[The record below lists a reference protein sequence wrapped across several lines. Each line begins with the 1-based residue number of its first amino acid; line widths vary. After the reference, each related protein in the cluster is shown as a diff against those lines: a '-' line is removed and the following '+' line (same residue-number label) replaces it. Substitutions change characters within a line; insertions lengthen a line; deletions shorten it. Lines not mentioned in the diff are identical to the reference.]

1 MYRMSRVAF
10 VYEGGAGVCPPASQ
24 DPSLH
29 IEVICVLSAKRFIKR
44 RLLIGARVHELLK
57 MRPLVVHQSVH
68 GFMSFSR
75 CASSNSRSSE
85 SGSHHSVPFLLQS
98 SSHLDLRVLGLG
110 FRVQSLQSGST
121 HLDLR
126 IQGVLFRVSN

>member
-1 MYRMSRVAF
+1 VSDVNGGL
-10 VYEGGAGVCPPASQ
+10 VYEGGAGVCPHGSQ

-29 IEVICVLSAKRFIKR
+29 IEVICVLSAKRFITN
-44 RLLIGARVHELLK
+44 RLFISARVHELLE

-98 SSHLDLRVLGLG
+98 SSHLDLR
-110 FRVQSLQSGST
+110 
-121 HLDLR
+121 
-126 IQGVLFRVSN
+126 IQGLEFGV